1 MKISKNHVL
10 GFLIQYSL
18 IISFFVP
25 NPAFAQFEGLL
36 NAINKLSQESGLLNN
51 IPGNIFNPNS
61 QKQNSNN
68 SGANTLNT
76 ANNSQY
82 TSASYWCETQVG
94 LLNGVNTDT
103 SVIASEFNIQ
113 NTEEVQDLFVK
124 AFKKSNISKTFPD
137 LRFFQSSFETKQVRS
152 IYDNFVSYPEPETL
166 AALIHISR
174 DRNGQEAQD
183 ALMALTFI
191 HLQANHLSISKDR
204 WRQLH
209 QMALTVENF
218 PALVFKGRLYAYGE
232 YEKIDMA
239 EALGALYNASELHDK
254 YRNSGGY
261 KKEFDAQN
269 YRITYNKTVRDIF
282 NSDANIPYSEYW
294 MLPAKLAQDIDKA
307 EAQFEKNL
315 PNTKVGKMFVDAA
328 VFNQESIA
336 IGNSIVN
343 KSKVGNQLIAQ
354 IGNLRSIQ
362 NRTDKSKLVF
372 EDISPEI
379 HRAQIEM
386 ISKTDKFNDVQKVLL
401 IQAQEKRLKAQGVIF
416 KTHAEINKI
425 MQNSFSGGFVAMA
438 APLPILK
445 LANNSL
451 IQSCIISA
459 KWEQAMRAKEI
470 QGIDSA
476 RTNKIT
482 ADINAQYQD

>member
-1 MKISKNHVL
+1 MKSKKYLLSQQV
-10 GFLIQYSL
+10 IIVSL
-18 IISFFVP
+18 AIISISP
-25 NPAFAQFEGLL
+25 TPAFAQFEGLL
-36 NAINKLSQESGLLNN
+36 NAISKLSNESGLLNAL
-51 IPGNIFNPNS
+51 PGNILNSNVQKPNPNNAS
-61 QKQNSNN
+61 
-68 SGANTLNT
+68 ANTVNS
-76 ANNSQY
+76 ANSSQY
-82 TSASYWCETQVG
+82 KSASYWCETQVG

-174 DRNGQEAQD
+174 DRSSQEAQD

-209 QMALTVENF
+209 QMALAVENF
-218 PALVFKGRLYAYGE
+218 PALVFKGRVYAYGE
-232 YEKIDMA
+232 YENKDLNI
-239 EALGALYNASELHDK
+239 ALGALQNAGELRDQ
-254 YRNSGGY
+254 YRNNSGY
-261 KKEFDAQN
+261 KKEFDNQN
-269 YRITYNKTVRDIF
+269 YQIIHTKTIKDILKTE
-282 NSDANIPYSEYW
+282 ANIPYKDHLMSVASIALDIER
-294 MLPAKLAQDIDKA
+294 AQD
-307 EAQFEKNL
+307 QFERNL
-315 PNTKVGKMFVDAA
+315 PNTKVGKMFTDAA
-328 VFNQESIA
+328 MLNQESIA

-362 NRTDKSKLVF
+362 NRNDKTKLVF
-372 EDISPEI
+372 EDISPEV

-386 ISKTDKFNDVQKVLL
+386 ISKTEQFNDVQKVLL
-401 IQAQEKRLKAQGVIF
+401 RQAQEKRLIAQGVIF

-425 MQNSFSGGFVAMA
+425 MQNSFSGGLVAMA
-438 APLPILK
+438 APLPVLK
-445 LANNSL
+445 QANSAL

-470 QGIDSA
+470 QGIDTA

>member
-1 MKISKNHVL
+1 MESNKN
-10 GFLIQYSL
+10 SL
-18 IISFFVP
+18 FKPIIVITLAVIFTYP
-25 NPAFAQFEGLL
+25 IPAFAQFEGLL
-36 NAINKLSQESGLLNN
+36 NAINKISNESGLLNAL
-51 IPGNIFNPNS
+51 PGNIFNPNS
-61 QKQNSNN
+61 QNSNLNNNTVNTTTSSN
-68 SGANTLNT
+68 S
-76 ANNSQY
+76 SQY
-82 TSASYWCETQVG
+82 RSASYWCETQVG

-124 AFKKSNISKTFPD
+124 AFKKSNNSKTFPD

-209 QMALTVENF
+209 QRALTVENF
-218 PALVFKGRLYAYGE
+218 PALVFKGRMYAYGE
-232 YEKIDMA
+232 YENKDLA
-239 EALGALYNASELHDK
+239 VALGALQNAGELRDQ
-254 YRNSGGY
+254 YRNSSGY
-261 KKEFDAQN
+261 KKEFDNQN
-269 YRITYNKTVRDIF
+269 YQIIHTKTIKDILKTE
-282 NSDANIPYSEYW
+282 ANIPYKDQLMSVASIAIDIER
-294 MLPAKLAQDIDKA
+294 AQ
-307 EAQFEKNL
+307 EQFEKNM
-315 PNTKVGKMFVDAA
+315 PNTKIGKMFADAA

-354 IGNLRSIQ
+354 IGNLKSIQ
-362 NRTDKSKLVF
+362 NRNDKSKLVF

-386 ISKTDKFNDVQKVLL
+386 IAKTDQFDDTQKALL
-401 IQAQEKRLKAQGVIF
+401 LQAQEKRLIAQGVIF

-425 MQNSFSGGFVAMA
+425 MQNSFAGGLVAMA
-438 APLPILK
+438 APLPALK
-445 LANNSL
+445 QANNSL

-459 KWEQAMRAKEI
+459 KWEQAMRAREI
-470 QGIDSA
+470 QGIDTA